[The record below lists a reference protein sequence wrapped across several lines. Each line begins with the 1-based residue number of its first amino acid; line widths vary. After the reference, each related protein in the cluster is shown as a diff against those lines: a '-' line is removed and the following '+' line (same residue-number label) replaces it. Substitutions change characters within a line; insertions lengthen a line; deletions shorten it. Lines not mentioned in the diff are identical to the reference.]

1 MGDQSPLGGYEMR
14 QHLSDEK
21 VHYKLYKDGKNW
33 VAASI
38 ATGIAIPVALF
49 SAVFLSP
56 VHEVQATSDDLGYTY
71 TAGQSDLSNS
81 EVADGI
87 KAGTVYDATSNGS
100 STVKID
106 NSEIEKIAA
115 AHLQLTLNGN
125 TWSLSPDSD
134 FVKTSI
140 DTVLTGLGYPTDA
153 VSDPTSKTNAQSI
166 LDYSKKDGLQSVN
179 GGSTAREDGNISW
192 MVTPLISGS
201 SLDMSGNQGGSINQ
215 ADTLIGDTG
224 FGAIIAGSLK
234 VEDSDQAPFPTTN
247 AQILLANHGYLNGTG
262 SIPNGLINQLK
273 QFSFADGSFA
283 SSMKRLQSAT
293 TQLMGLYSKTDGS
306 AAVSFDQYNA
316 STELDLD
323 FSKAVKDANGDYV
336 FTINSDTLKG
346 NRYTFDWKNQ
356 AAYTGGNV
364 IINYTGSSVINSQDT
379 TNFKPDFLTGDNQIV
394 LSVPNGNTINF
405 TNADGP
411 DQNHAV
417 VLAPTS
423 DVITNVGA
431 YGGIVGAIN
440 GDGSNDGY
448 DENTDPGN
456 PINTNPKTPDTNV
469 PDDPGNN
476 PTKSTDTTKTP
487 DDGGDTTT
495 TTTSKTPESK
505 AVTVNQTISTSVSD
519 KDGIDPTDIPESD
532 LPKNTETKS
541 TTFTAT
547 VKDDGTVSYTN
558 ADGRISLEAPFN
570 DVPVETTT
578 KIGNTTYT
586 VQVSGTLTD
595 NSGLDEDTL
604 DTKAV
609 TDQIGQATDGTTL
622 NWNISVVYFP
632 SSTSKHKQVNFN
644 NEVFFDYADDDFDS
658 DPDNLPEDFTRTAV
672 VSYVETTDSQ
682 GHSSYSD
689 WQVEQSLDALTDA
702 NVPTMAG
709 YRTNIENDITDDAII
724 GMLKSMGPI
733 NGASVTAETQV
744 TYEKVV
750 QLDDGIHVYTKA
762 QQPGGVEQPSGTVGT
777 NKPQGDPGDPLDTT
791 DDDNNYV
798 PDPDH
803 VYTKAQQPGGVEQP
817 SGTIGTNEPQG
828 DPSDPLDTTDDN
840 TNYVPDPDHVYTKAQ
855 QPGGVEQPSGTV
867 GTNEPQGDPGDPL
880 DTTDDDTNYVPD
892 PDHVYTKAQQP
903 DGVEN
908 MTTTPSG
915 DDGRT
920 TTTTPSGNDGQTTTT
935 TTPSGDNDQTPETT
949 VTTPATGNN
958 GGLTTNTNTAT
969 PIQTTTPNTAAGT
982 TQLRT
987 GNGLTGQTPATS
999 TTTVNPDG
1007 TTSRTL
1013 TYVDAT
1019 QAPVATTAQASQT
1032 QTPAANAKTQ
1042 TVDANKAG
1050 IPDQTAT
1057 IADQANTPAVASPAE
1072 SVTTVANVIDDNAE
1086 LTHGNIFIAGGAPGM
1101 ADYTFFSQP
1110 VMDSSTNSVD
1120 HYELLLRVWDSKQGG
1135 WHLPASFS
1143 IPASMEAHLMAR
1155 AVAQLDVKDISINLT
1170 DAQFE
1175 DPDTQKAITDLAQSD
1190 AVDSLTVELATIPD
1204 SEELAANAKV
1214 FQAAGVKVTLDNL
1227 GSHTDGTQLANA
1239 ADHVDTLKVSLR
1251 GMRRDGNNL
1260 TQMTNQLAAW
1270 QKAAAAHNDSL
1281 EVEGLETP
1289 EDLAMTNDLGITAV
1303 QGYYFSR
1310 PAMPGTRADLM

>member
-1 MGDQSPLGGYEMR
+1 MR

-106 NSEIEKIAA
+106 NTEIEKIAA

-125 TWSLSPDSD
+125 TWSLSPDAD

-166 LDYSKKDGLQSVN
+166 LDYLKKDGLQSVN

-306 AAVSFDQYNA
+306 AAVSFYQYNA

-364 IINYTGSSVINSQDT
+364 IINYTGSSVINFQDT

-817 SGTIGTNEPQG
+817 SGTVGTNEPQG

-867 GTNEPQGDPGDPL
+867 GTNEPQGDPSDPL

-892 PDHVYTKAQQP
+892 PDHV
-903 DGVEN
+903 
-908 MTTTPSG
+908 
-915 DDGRT
+915 
-920 TTTTPSGNDGQTTTT
+920 
-935 TTPSGDNDQTPETT
+935 
-949 VTTPATGNN
+949 
-958 GGLTTNTNTAT
+958 
-969 PIQTTTPNTAAGT
+969 
-982 TQLRT
+982 
-987 GNGLTGQTPATS
+987 
-999 TTTVNPDG
+999 
-1007 TTSRTL
+1007 
-1013 TYVDAT
+1013 
-1019 QAPVATTAQASQT
+1019 
-1032 QTPAANAKTQ
+1032 
-1042 TVDANKAG
+1042 
-1050 IPDQTAT
+1050 
-1057 IADQANTPAVASPAE
+1057 
-1072 SVTTVANVIDDNAE
+1072 
-1086 LTHGNIFIAGGAPGM
+1086 
-1101 ADYTFFSQP
+1101 
-1110 VMDSSTNSVD
+1110 
-1120 HYELLLRVWDSKQGG
+1120 
-1135 WHLPASFS
+1135 
-1143 IPASMEAHLMAR
+1143 
-1155 AVAQLDVKDISINLT
+1155 
-1170 DAQFE
+1170 
-1175 DPDTQKAITDLAQSD
+1175 
-1190 AVDSLTVELATIPD
+1190 
-1204 SEELAANAKV
+1204 
-1214 FQAAGVKVTLDNL
+1214 
-1227 GSHTDGTQLANA
+1227 
-1239 ADHVDTLKVSLR
+1239 
-1251 GMRRDGNNL
+1251 
-1260 TQMTNQLAAW
+1260 
-1270 QKAAAAHNDSL
+1270 
-1281 EVEGLETP
+1281 
-1289 EDLAMTNDLGITAV
+1289 
-1303 QGYYFSR
+1303 
-1310 PAMPGTRADLM
+1310 